1 VPATYDVGDSIKLTF
16 TVRDEAG
23 ALINATTAI
32 VVTKPDSTTVT
43 PAPTIT
49 NVSTGIYTAIVAPDQ
64 VGTWLYRWAA
74 TGAATTAEDG
84 QFYVQLPV
92 AANIYTTLA
101 ELKDALRIPLTDSDL
116 DSVFDAAIL
125 AVSREI
131 DQHCGRHFYKLT
143 ETRTLIPTDRYRLNL
158 GEFNDLVSVTTLKTD
173 ASGDGTFETTWT
185 TADYQLLTAAGTPNI
200 NAGPEPRPY
209 TQVRAIGTQTFP
221 CAWAWN
227 SRTDR
232 VEITGTWGWPAIPV
246 PVREACKLLAVES
259 GKLLREAPF
268 GVAGFGEFGVVR
280 VRDNRKAMA
289 YLAPYRRGLAAVP
302 VA

>member
-1 VPATYDVGDSIKLTF
+1 MPASYDLGDSVLLTF
-16 TVRDEAG
+16 TVRDLAG
-23 ALINATTAI
+23 ALINAT
-32 VVTKPDSTTVT
+32 VVLTLTKPDGSTSTPTVAN
-43 PAPTIT
+43 P
-49 NVSTGIYTAIVAPDQ
+49 STGTYTATVAVDQ
-64 VGTWLYRWAA
+64 TGLWLYRWAA

-84 QFYVQLPV
+84 HFFV
-92 AANIYTTLA
+92 AAAAATNVYTTLP
-101 ELKDALRIPLTDSDL
+101 ELKDALRIPLTDTDL
-116 DSVFDAAIL
+116 DSVFEAAIL

-143 ETRTLIPTDRYRLNL
+143 EPRTLIPTDRYRLNL

-185 TADYQLLTAAGTPNI
+185 TADYQLLTASGTPNL
-200 NAGPEPRPY
+200 NAGPEPKPY
-209 TQVRAIGTQTFP
+209 TQIKAIGTQTFP
-221 CAWAWN
+221 CAWAWTG
-227 SRTDR
+227 RTDR
-232 VEITGTWGWPAIPV
+232 VEITGTWGWPAVPV
-246 PVREACKLLAVES
+246 GVREACKLLAVES

-289 YLAPYRRGLAAVP
+289 YLAPYRRGMAAVP